1 MRNEEEIVNLAK
13 QQNEYMKRRFS
24 TKYSQ
29 YKYKLGQQHFL
40 HNFTYALLWI
50 YFIVAALYLG
60 ILLVGPKRQKFS
72 YRYKLFALIIIVL
85 FPYIITPIEYFVIR
99 AITFIIETMVGNV
112 FQRDDYQYLVDYTF
126 MPKFFSY

>member
-1 MRNEEEIVNLAK
+1 MDEKEIVNLAK
-13 QQNEYMKRRFS
+13 QQNEYVKRRFS

-50 YFIVAALYLG
+50 YFIVAAFYLG

-72 YRYKLFALIIIVL
+72 YRYKVVALIIIVL

-99 AITFIIETMVGNV
+99 AITFIIETLVGNV

-126 MPKFFSY
+126 MPTFFSY